1 MGLFASLAP
10 AIVTGGLSLGGT
22 LISNSAASREAEKNR
37 DWQADM
43 SNSAYQRGMAD
54 MKAAGLNPMLAYRQ
68 GGASTPSGATAQVHN
83 IGESVSNSAMS
94 AMRVREE
101 IKNLRTTNE
110 NIAAQT
116 ATQHSQER
124 LNDVLALKAAADAH
138 ATTTSAKL
146 MSADLPARENTANIE
161 SSRFGK
167 AMRWFDRVTGSA
179 GGLLDV
185 IKPFV
190 KSGGGNYRSYD
201 HSTNYYQR

>member
-1 MGLFASLAP
+1 MVWPALIAGGAALA
-10 AIVTGGLSLGGT
+10 GT

-83 IGESVSNSAMS
+83 IGDSVSNSAMS
-94 AMRVREE
+94 ALRVREE
-101 IKNLRTTNE
+101 INNLKTTNT

-116 ATQHSQER
+116 ETQKSQTA
-124 LNDVLALKAAADAH
+124 LNNLLGIKAIADAN
-138 ATTTSAKL
+138 ATNTSAKL
-146 MSADLPARENTANIE
+146 MSADLPQRENTAAIE
-161 SSRFGK
+161 GSKFGK
-167 AMRWFDRVTGSA
+167 AMRWFDRVTGSI
-179 GGLLDV
+179 GGVTDV

-190 KSGGGNYRSYD
+190 KSGGDTYRSYD
-201 HSTNYYQR
+201 NSTNHYIRR